1 MVAFGYNPVLRP
13 SGGMA
18 DAVVSKTSVQKTCE
32 FESHLGHHSK
42 GKDSQQWESF
52 VFCATA
58 GGRGNLTSGTTQHEK
73 TPSNGGLSYLLLGN
87 KAVNRTKNYC
97 NCIKIPFVFRLALTS
112 R

>member
-58 GGRGNLTSGTTQHEK
+58 GGRGNLTSGTIQHEK
-73 TPSNGGLSYLLLGN
+73 TPNNGGLLFLQVD
-87 KAVNRTKNYC
+87 KDMQTKP
-97 NCIKIPFVFRLALTS
+97 ITS
-112 R
+112 MSVLKS